1 MNVHNLV
8 FLFSG
13 HPVYFLFDRCETL
26 TEMIFKSL
34 VMAFQKGPWFYFLEK
49 KNIYFWKY
57 NLKLNVLIML
67 QKLGFSDGPR
77 RWAEGGQHGLVK
89 SGVRANALN
98 K

>member
-1 MNVHNLV
+1 MVTFTKKLKYVHNLV
-8 FLFSG
+8 LLFSV
-13 HPVYFLFDRCETL
+13 HPVYFLFDWNRCETL

-34 VMAFQKGPWFYFLEK
+34 VMAFQKGPWFDFLEK

-77 RWAEGGQHGLVK
+77 RRAEGG
-89 SGVRANALN
+89 
-98 K
+98 